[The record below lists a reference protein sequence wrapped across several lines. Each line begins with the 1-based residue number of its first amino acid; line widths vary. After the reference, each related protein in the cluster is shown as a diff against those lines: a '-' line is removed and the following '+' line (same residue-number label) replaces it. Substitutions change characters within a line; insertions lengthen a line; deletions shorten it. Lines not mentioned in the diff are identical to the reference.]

1 MREENKYA
9 VIHTP
14 GAVGNFVAYLVDC
27 YQQKKLLPSPFVKSG
42 ASHARSVETISIDMV
57 IPGSRKSYKEQ
68 SIDKNVIGCVWKQ
81 EYFTYILHAYYS
93 RTNTGQYGA
102 CGLEYAEQDF
112 YNFVMNH
119 TAADRV
125 KQNIVDLKELFNI
138 EITEKNTQVPRH
150 VLRMFFWFALF
161 NQEKNIV
168 STTNQQIKDLN
179 NITLL
184 DIADIIDYKKL
195 KMFFYKQFT
204 IDLDF
209 EQLHEEF
216 LKRNRSLQDFTQ
228 ANAVIDAVKTSE
240 SIEIKNFSVVGEASV
255 FYELEKHYFNIPFFN
270 LVDFFKNTR
279 DITDYIKY
287 YPDFMK
293 QPNKLYHQY
302 YKQFPNPYFKE

>member
-14 GAVGNFVAYLVDC
+14 GAFGNFVAYLVDC
-27 YQQKKLLPSPFVKSG
+27 YQQKKLLPSPFVESG
-42 ASHARSVETISIDMV
+42 ASHARIVETISIDMV
-57 IPGSRKSYKEQ
+57 IPGSWESYKEQ
-68 SIDKNVIGCVWKQ
+68 AIDKNVIGCVWKQ

-93 RTNTGQYGA
+93 RTNNGQYGA
-102 CGLEYAEQDF
+102 CGLEYAEKDF
-112 YNFVMNH
+112 YNFVIDH
-119 TAADRV
+119 TADRV
-125 KQNIVDLKELFNI
+125 KQNIVDLKQLFNI

-150 VLRMFFWFALF
+150 VLRMFFWFTIF
-161 NQEKNIV
+161 NQGKNIV
-168 STTNQQIKDLN
+168 TTTNQQIKDLN
-179 NITLL
+179 NIILL

-270 LVDFFKNTR
+270 LVDFFKNNR
-279 DITDYIKY
+279 YITDYINY
-287 YPDFMK
+287 YPNFMK

>member
-14 GAVGNFVAYLVDC
+14 GSFGNFVAYLVDC
-27 YQQKKLLPSPFVKSG
+27 HQQKKLLPSPFVESG
-42 ASHARSVETISIDMV
+42 AAHARIVETKSIDMV
-57 IPGSRKSYKEQ
+57 IPGSWQSYQEQ

-102 CGLEYAEQDF
+102 CGLEYAEKDF
-112 YNFVMNH
+112 YNFVINH
-119 TAADRV
+119 AAADRV

-138 EITEKNTQVPRH
+138 EITEKNTQVSRH
-150 VLRMFFWFALF
+150 VLRMFFWFTIF

-168 STTNQQIKDLN
+168 TTTNQQIKDLN
-179 NITLL
+179 NIILL
-184 DIADIIDYKKL
+184 DIEDIIDYKKL

-209 EQLHEEF
+209 KQLHEEF
-216 LKRNRSLQDFTQ
+216 LKRNKSLQDYMQ
-228 ANAVIDAVKTSE
+228 AKAVIDAVKISE
-240 SIEIKNFSVVGEASV
+240 CIEIENLSVVGEASV
-255 FYELEKHYFNIPFFN
+255 FYQLEKHHFNIPFFN
-270 LVDFFKNTR
+270 LVNFFKNTR
-279 DITDYIKY
+279 DIIDYIKY